1 MKLKKMP
8 INWSLKE
15 TGLTGYDQKLICSNN
30 PWQKIWNNIQKYG
43 KARKDKKRLI
53 YTFACLL
60 NAASKVWFLEG
71 RLGTMLYLDLNLY

>member
-1 MKLKKMP
+1 MP
-8 INWSLKE
+8 IDWSWKG
-15 TGLTGYDQKLICSNN
+15 TGLSYDQKLVCSKN

-60 NAASKVWFLEG
+60 NAASKVQILEA
-71 RLGTMLYLDLNLY
+71 RLGIMLYLDLNLILNLI